1 MRTLQTP
8 CYVSYGGSE
17 QTLRTQ
23 ALQPGAGHR
32 YSYSSALIIAGRRIS
47 LVAGMSQ
54 LVACQGSSQIFQVVT
69 AWPDDVVACRFASKM
84 RARDV

>member
-23 ALQPGAGHR
+23 ALQPG
-32 YSYSSALIIAGRRIS
+32 AGRRIS

-69 AWPDDVVACRFASKM
+69 AWPGDVVACRFASKM